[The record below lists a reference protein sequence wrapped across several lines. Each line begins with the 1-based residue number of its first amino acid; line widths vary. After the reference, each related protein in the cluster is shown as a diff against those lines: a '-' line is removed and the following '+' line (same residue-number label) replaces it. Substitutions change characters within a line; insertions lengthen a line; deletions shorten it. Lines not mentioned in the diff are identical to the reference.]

1 MARITDSKNVARRYH
16 AWIGAVLVA
25 ALSVAC
31 STPPQYKAQP
41 PIDID
46 PSIRGPVAGVG
57 LEGHDIVSM
66 TDRMARDMIAQPQ
79 IARRSTAPRIVI
91 DAQYFKNE
99 GAQIINRNTIT
110 DRLRVNLNRA
120 AQGRMIFV
128 GAENTAMVQLERDLK
143 RSGKTDSGT
152 VGLTKA
158 QFGVDFRMAGR
169 IAAVDSRNPKTGL
182 MQRYTQVTL
191 QLVDVESG
199 ALVWEDMY
207 EIARASAD
215 DIIYR

>member
-1 MARITDSKNVARRYH
+1 MKKINAR
-16 AWIGAVLVA
+16 GAGFIA
-25 ALSVAC
+25 ALATTLIAAC
-31 STPPQYKAQP
+31 STPPTYQAKA

-46 PSIRGPVAGVG
+46 PSIRGPVAGIG

-66 TDRMARDMIAQPQ
+66 TDRMARDLLAQPQ
-79 IARRSTAPRIVI
+79 IARRTTAPRIVI

-99 GAQIINRNTIT
+99 GSQIINRNTIT

-120 AQGRMIFV
+120 ALGRMVFL
-128 GAENTAMVQLERDLK
+128 GRENASMVEHERDLK
-143 RSGKTDSGT
+143 REGKVDTGT

-158 QFGVDFRMAGR
+158 QFGADYRMAGR

-191 QLVDVESG
+191 QLVDLESG

-207 EIARASAD
+207 EIARAAAD